1 MEFFDIFIFN
11 NVKSNLKNHILPAK
25 KSGFQDKSVIF
36 VTSIP
41 IPEAPMGRG
50 WADIHMV
57 KGVFV
62 RFDFDAVR
70 IWQFEQKLS
79 RTKQRERLMRC
90 IVYSPHWLWTILSL
104 IVKSAF
110 YIRTQAW
117 GFRRCIGVV
126 H

>member
-11 NVKSNLKNHILPAK
+11 NVKSNLKNHILPAQ

-57 KGVFV
+57 NYFH
-62 RFDFDAVR
+62 
-70 IWQFEQKLS
+70 IQL
-79 RTKQRERLMRC
+79 
-90 IVYSPHWLWTILSL
+90 YY
-104 IVKSAF
+104 
-110 YIRTQAW
+110 YIHS
-117 GFRRCIGVV
+117 ISDL
-126 H
+126 